1 MLVILEDE
9 ATGEAT
15 AEAGEATGEGE
26 GVESSSTKE
35 TIRTNAFKCL
45 YCK

>member
-1 MLVILEDE
+1 MLVILEEE
-9 ATGEAT
+9 ATGEAAT
-15 AEAGEATGEGE
+15 EAGEATGE

-35 TIRTNAFKCL
+35 TIRTNAFKRL